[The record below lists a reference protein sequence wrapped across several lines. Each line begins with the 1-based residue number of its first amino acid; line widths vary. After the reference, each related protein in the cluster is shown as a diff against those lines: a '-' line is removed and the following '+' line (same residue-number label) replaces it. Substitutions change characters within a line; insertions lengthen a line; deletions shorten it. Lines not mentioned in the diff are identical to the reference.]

1 MCNLHSD
8 SMGRL
13 EEDFSSDG
21 VGKHPLPGLRL
32 YDLHPLL
39 SIANTA
45 NHTQRRKGGREG
57 GRKRERGGGRKRR
70 FVVMTRLDITY
81 YDYNNILYI
90 PQVST
95 QPSKR
100 KSNFKS
106 IHISLSPSHLLSGVL
121 EPFSRAVWPH
131 PLNTQ
136 PMVGSY
142 DKHLQ
147 LASYQHSAHYILQ
160 YWLTKYMYMYIV
172 ASFNCQ
178 LARTC

>member
-1 MCNLHSD
+1 MISTHS
-8 SMGRL
+8 S
-13 EEDFSSDG
+13 
-21 VGKHPLPGLRL
+21 PLPT
-32 YDLHPLL
+32 LH
-39 SIANTA
+39 TT
-45 NHTQRRKGGREG
+45 HTGGREG
-57 GRKRERGGGRKRR
+57 GREKARERERG
-70 FVVMTRLDITY
+70 FVVMTRLDVTD

-90 PQVST
+90 PQFST
-95 QPSKR
+95 QPSER

-121 EPFSRAVWPH
+121 EPFSLAVWPH

-136 PMVGSY
+136 PMAGSY

-172 ASFNCQ
+172 ASTASWLITTQDLHLSVHVHIAYKC
-178 LARTC
+178 TCKQMHLYRMCTKSTR